1 MKGFQININEMKKKT
16 EIEERLL
23 FNINKNLQ
31 EYVGNLEYARKNF
44 IQIESEFNT
53 NDSDTNDSDT
63 NNTSE
68 LETKL
73 LDYPNIIYSIFQC
86 FYLKRKNYMGMN
98 LTGLVQGKMETGLGF
113 RSNIVK
119 QNLDDIKDEKIKF
132 SIIDKFGEPLTDIIV
147 YKIKSSGFEW
157 DKFGL
162 SINHYYYIVVNLN
175 TKKYFICL

>member
-16 EIEERLL
+16 EIEEKLL
-23 FNINKNLQ
+23 FDINKNLQ
-31 EYVGNLEYARKNF
+31 EYVGNLEYVRKNF
-44 IQIESEFNT
+44 TQIESDIN
-53 NDSDTNDSDT
+53 NTNDSDT

-73 LDYPNIIYSIFQC
+73 LDYPNTIYSIFQC
-86 FYLKRKNYMGMN
+86 FYLQRKNYMGMN

-113 RSNIVK
+113 RSNIIK
-119 QNLDDIKDEKIKF
+119 QNLDDIKDERIKL

-162 SINHYYYIVVNLN
+162 TVNHYYYIIVNVN